1 MTSSAP
7 IISAIITF
15 TIYGKFVATPEDP
28 LTAAKAF
35 VSLAYFNMYEHP
47 EVLPPYDLGVLD
59 LWWFDQNN
67 YESLLKAG
75 ALR

>member
-35 VSLAYFNMYEHP
+35 VSLAYFNM
-47 EVLPPYDLGVLD
+47 LNS
-59 LWWFDQNN
+59 FQ
-67 YESLLKAG
+67 
-75 ALR
+75 